1 MIEAAYGNACAK
13 RQMRLPSFKETH
25 LRETGLCASLS
36 IRSDLRDG
44 TDDAGEGCYQEIVAG
59 IFSKFDQRILRIEK
73 AVVDTGDAGFMD
85 ARPTLSRSDSN
96 SPEFAGRALDFDA
109 DTHMKTCPDCNGNG
123 VVDKDTDDERQ
134 CRRAVALVL

>member
-1 MIEAAYGNACAK
+1 MVASKMIEAAYGNACAK

-59 IFSKFDQRILRIEK
+59 IFPSSIN
-73 AVVDTGDAGFMD
+73 ASSG
-85 ARPTLSRSDSN
+85 SRKRSWIRVM
-96 SPEFAGRALDFDA
+96 RALWMLGL
-109 DTHMKTCPDCNGNG
+109 HCL
-123 VVDKDTDDERQ
+123 
-134 CRRAVALVL
+134 ALTQIHQN